1 MPARK
6 STSRSTPV
14 RKTLTPGVKASA
26 IKSKP
31 TPAARSK
38 RAPAKKTVKKTAS
51 KPRASRRRHAKNVD
65 MPLGSEVG
73 TTTKNYVSRSP
84 RNKTSIPTVTVG
96 DFYTF
101 HQNILH
107 LRLLAGAAGLKRRI
121 SEGAVNRPGLALS
134 GFYKSFAA
142 QRVQII
148 GSGETAYL
156 KSLPEKTSRQRLREL
171 FTFNIPCIIFARNI
185 NPPKVVLEEAEES
198 GIAVFKSPMTT
209 MRLLNTT
216 TICLEL
222 DFAPMVTE
230 YGSMI
235 DIQGIG
241 VMIRGPSG
249 IGKSEVVLSLIE
261 RGHSLVSDDITKIRS
276 LEGREL
282 IGTSADLSRFHM
294 EVRGLGIINV
304 ASIFGVRSIRYEKRL
319 DLVVTLR
326 DWHDVSEVD
335 RIGLEEEFYEILQ
348 IKVPHVTI
356 PVRQGRNLASLV
368 EVAALDQKLK
378 SMGQNSAA
386 EFNERLIQ
394 VIRSKES

>member
-6 STSRSTPV
+6 TTSRTTPV
-14 RKTLTPGVKASA
+14 RKTLTPGLKPSAAKPKA
-26 IKSKP
+26 KP
-31 TPAARSK
+31 KRPVRSV
-38 RAPAKKTVKKTAS
+38 AKKTVKKTAS
-51 KPRASRRRHAKNVD
+51 KPRVSKRSAAKKVD

-73 TTTKNYVSRSP
+73 TTPKNYVSRSL
-84 RNKTSIPTVTVG
+84 RKNKTSIPTVTVG